1 MAATSWLAR
10 LLHSP
15 VKVRA
20 IWPQRIDKREPP
32 PHSGPTSM
40 LMRVAWVS
48 ALLAAALAL
57 LAVPS
62 HAYTVGIKDKEGMR
76 QACSGMYA
84 GKNTSIDGM
93 FRQC

>member
-1 MAATSWLAR
+1 
-10 LLHSP
+10 
-15 VKVRA
+15 
-20 IWPQRIDKREPP
+20 
-32 PHSGPTSM
+32 M

-48 ALLAAALAL
+48 ALLVAALAL

-93 FRQC
+93 FCQC